1 MGVGLD
7 SASEGSNSSM
17 NSSMNSSARLGRAGR
32 VKFGFRFWDLQ
43 PSSNKSGGSGE
54 REREGVRFGFNN
66 FCSAGCCVVLGV
78 DRGVLSDD

>member
-43 PSSNKSGGSGE
+43 PSSNKSGGSRRKRKRGQK
-54 REREGVRFGFNN
+54 EGGPDLVLIIFSVVALCWVLIG
-66 FCSAGCCVVLGV
+66 GC
-78 DRGVLSDD
+78 

>member
-54 REREGVRFGFNN
+54 RERGARKRGPDLVLIIFFRLLR
-66 FCSAGCCVVLGV
+66 CVGC
-78 DRGVLSDD
+78 

>member
-7 SASEGSNSSM
+7 SASEGS

-54 REREGVRFGFNN
+54 RERGARKRGPDLVLIIFFRLLRVV
-66 FCSAGCCVVLGV
+66 CCVGC
-78 DRGVLSDD
+78 